1 MATGEGMPGGN
12 TPLLRRVLL
21 ALKMLGAGGEGTDAA
36 PTKQHTV
43 VGRRS

>member
-1 MATGEGMPGGN
+1 VASEEGMPGGN

-21 ALKMLGAGGEGTDAA
+21 ALKTLGVGGEGTDAA

-43 VGRRS
+43 VRRRS